1 MKVQNPRLSMA
12 APAKDED
19 DDVHFEDEDHEQKEE
34 AYAASKLIPS
44 FWSLYII
51 FAHTI

>member
-1 MKVQNPRLSMA
+1 MKLQNLCPSMV

-19 DDVHFEDEDHEQKEE
+19 DNVHFEDEDHEPKEE

-51 FAHTI
+51 SAHTI